1 MSKTT
6 TVAVK
11 LYMETRARLTQLGE
25 AKQRSS
31 HWLMKQAIG
40 RFLDV
45 EERYEREKAEDQA
58 RWERYLETDE
68 HVTGR
73 DMKSRL
79 EQMARQADEQA
90 GTE

>member
-11 LYMETRARLTQLGE
+11 LDMETRARLNQLGE
-25 AKQRSS
+25 AKQRSP

-68 HVTGR
+68 YVTGQ

-79 EQMARQADEQA
+79 GQMAREADEKA